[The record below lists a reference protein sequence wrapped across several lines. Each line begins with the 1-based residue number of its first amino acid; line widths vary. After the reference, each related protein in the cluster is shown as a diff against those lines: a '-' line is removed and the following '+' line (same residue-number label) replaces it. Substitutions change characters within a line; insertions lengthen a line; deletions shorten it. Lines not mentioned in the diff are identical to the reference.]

1 MSLKET
7 IASANSRLGCLL
19 AETKQ
24 ALRGEREF
32 GPEQV
37 SALREPLTEMDPVMV
52 QAKDLRV
59 LKPELEGEL
68 DLYKSQLG
76 DLQTTLEK
84 IRLMLLARQAH
95 LCASHVQLTAV
106 GRWAKTLGE
115 TR

>member
-1 MSLKET
+1 MSPKET
-7 IASANSRLGCLL
+7 IASANARLGTLL

-32 GPEQV
+32 GPQEI
-37 SALREPLTEMDPVMV
+37 SALREPLTEMAPLMS

-59 LKPELEGEL
+59 LQPELEGEL

-84 IRLMLLARQAH
+84 IRLMLLARQAQ
-95 LCASHVQLTAV
+95 LCASHAQLTAV
-106 GRWAKTLGE
+106 GRWAKTMGE